1 MSTVRRNHEHSAPLS
16 PRHAGPQRRTAAER
30 ADRAFTFHR
39 GRSDAPTRHD
49 ATPGGRRSR
58 GCAACARG
66 PTAPRRARP
75 DLIAAYGSPFAAD
88 PRRSVRLRMYFKVH
102 PRRWMAARSTGRS
115 TTKQPAVG
123 ERGWG
128 TGHSHCES
136 RDETRGTTR
145 AKGPDLEPF
154 WVLLQPPTE
163 ITDGLAVA
171 QLAGA
176 SSGDQQSSRPS
187 AVGMGRAVWI
197 FGGG

>member
-1 MSTVRRNHEHSAPLS
+1 MGVPESVFSLGPWDESGNPFTMSTVRRNHEHSAPLS

-39 GRSDAPTRHD
+39 GRSEPAWTHRPRALRDT
-49 ATPGGRRSR
+49 
-58 GCAACARG
+58 
-66 PTAPRRARP
+66 PRRARP

-163 ITDGLAVA
+163 ITD
-171 QLAGA
+171 
-176 SSGDQQSSRPS
+176 
-187 AVGMGRAVWI
+187 
-197 FGGG
+197 

>member
-1 MSTVRRNHEHSAPLS
+1 MSTVRPFLRVTRVLSGARPPNAPTELS
-16 PRHAGPQRRTAAER
+16 LFTGDAASQRRTA
-30 ADRAFTFHR
+30 
-39 GRSDAPTRHD
+39 PTRHS
-49 ATPGGRRSR
+49 AT
-58 GCAACARG
+58 
-66 PTAPRRARP
+66 PRRARP
-75 DLIAAYGSPFAAD
+75 DLIAAYGSPFAAA

-154 WVLLQPPTE
+154 WILLQPPTE